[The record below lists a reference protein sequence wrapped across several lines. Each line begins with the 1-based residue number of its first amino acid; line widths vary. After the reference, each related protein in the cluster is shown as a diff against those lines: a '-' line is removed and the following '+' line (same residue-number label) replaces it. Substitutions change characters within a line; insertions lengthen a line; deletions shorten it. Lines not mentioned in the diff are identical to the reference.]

1 LIDEARELDMA
12 EVRRIAGIGR
22 GRGIGM
28 ALSYQDYP
36 QVLDQY
42 GDKGAKAILETMMT
56 KIFLPGVNGETRYT
70 LPTFWA
76 KRRFTPKLRLITKE
90 LTKTTRAIPKPG
102 AL

>member
-1 LIDEARELDMA
+1 MVLIDEARELDIA

-42 GDKGAKAILETMMT
+42 GDKGAKAILETCMT
-56 KIFLPGVNGETRYT
+56 KLFLPGCNGETANYASD
-70 LPTFWA
+70 L
-76 KRRFTPKLRLITKE
+76 LG
-90 LTKTTRAIPKPG
+90 KTTIHTET
-102 AL
+102 